1 MKNGEKPQKY
11 YSFYQNVLCDVCN
24 STKEGQSAA
33 LGEMKVYL
41 KET

>member
-1 MKNGEKPQKY
+1 MENREKPQKY
-11 YSFYQNVLCDVCN
+11 YSFYQYVLCDVCN
-24 STKEGQSAA
+24 FTKAEQSAA